1 MSGSQ
6 VQIEKDVVYATHEG
20 EALKGT
26 LYRPAGAGPF
36 PAIVALHGGGWRQAS
51 PTVYQNLGPW
61 LAERGYLVF
70 APVYRSAKAGAPS
83 YPKAVH
89 DVRAAVQFVK
99 GAGLGADPARVA
111 LMGESAG
118 GHLASLVGL
127 AGEEALF
134 REGQPKSDHS
144 ALSSEV
150 KAIISIY
157 GVFDLVAQWKHDL
170 AMRPA
175 GQNIVELFLGTIPS
189 KDRRLA
195 FDASP
200 MSYAIER
207 LNKPGVFLAWGTQDD
222 VVDPAK
228 QSVPFL
234 EALKVAGFWVRTA
247 IVEGAP
253 HYWAGDPLAEEG
265 SHSAFFAHRLLRF
278 LKARL

>member
-1 MSGSQ
+1 MSGSG
-6 VQIEKDVVYATHEG
+6 VTIEQNIVYATHEG
-20 EALKGT
+20 QALKGT
-26 LYRPAGAGPF
+26 LYRPQGAGPF
-36 PAIVALHGGGWRQAS
+36 PALVALHGGGWRQAS

-61 LAERGYLVF
+61 LAARGYLVF
-70 APVYRSAKAGAPS
+70 APVYRSASSGAPS

-118 GHLASLVGL
+118 GHLAALVGL
-127 AGEEALF
+127 AGQEPLF
-134 REGQPKSDHS
+134 AETQPKSDHS
-144 ALSSEV
+144 ALSSDV
-150 KAIISIY
+150 KAIVSIY

-170 AMRPA
+170 SMRPA
-175 GQNIVELFLGTIPS
+175 GQNIVELFLGTTPA
-189 KDRRLA
+189 KDRRIA

-200 MSYAIER
+200 LSYAIER

-222 VVDPAK
+222 VVDPTK
-228 QSVPFL
+228 QSQVFL
-234 EALKVAGFWVRTA
+234 EALKQAGFWVRTA

-253 HYWAGDPLAEEG
+253 HYWAGDPLDEDG
-265 SHSAFFAHRLLRF
+265 SHAAFFAHRLLRF